1 MTTMTSPRFVRLG
14 ISTILLVCASL
25 GTDSAFADDVQGC
38 IEAHELA
45 QVARKEGRLLEARD
59 KLLTCAHDSCP
70 SVLRKDC
77 GPWLT
82 EVTSSLPT
90 VVVLARGPDGSDL
103 LEVRVLFDG
112 EEIATALDGRA
123 IEVDP
128 GVHTFRFETDGQEPI
143 ERKVVIREGVKNH
156 ELTVRFG
163 GDDKEPAS
171 PSSSVG
177 SPPDA
182 DMAGTRPVPV
192 VVYVL
197 GSLGVAGLATSV
209 YFQAGGLSK
218 RSDLDD
224 RGCKPYC
231 PADEVDA
238 AKRDILIGDIALGVG
253 IASLGA
259 ATYFYLSRPS
269 ISEKSAGARP
279 PFDVV
284 GVPGGGLAS
293 FRGQF

>member
-1 MTTMTSPRFVRLG
+1 MNSPRLVRLG
-14 ISTILLVCASL
+14 ISTALVIGSPWA
-25 GTDSAFADDVQGC
+25 TDSAFADDVQGC

-59 KLLTCAHDSCP
+59 KLLTCAHESCP

-90 VVVLARGPDGSDL
+90 VVVLAKGPDGSDL
-103 LEVRVLFDG
+103 LDVRVSFDG
-112 EEIATALDGRA
+112 KQIATSLDGRA

-128 GVHTFRFETDGQEPI
+128 GVHVFRFETDGQEPV

-163 GDDKEPAS
+163 DVDAQPAA

-177 SPPDA
+177 SVA
-182 DMAGTRPVPV
+182 DRDMEATRPVPV
-192 VVYVL
+192 IVYVF
-197 GSLGVAGLATSV
+197 GGLGVAGLATSV

-218 RSDLDD
+218 RSELDD

-231 PADEVDA
+231 PVDDVDA
-238 AKRDILIGDIALGVG
+238 AKRDILMGDIALGVG

-269 ISEKSAGARP
+269 ISDQKAGGRP
-279 PFDVV
+279 LIDVM
-284 GVPGGGLAS
+284 GVPGGGMAA

>member
-1 MTTMTSPRFVRLG
+1 MNSPCFVRLG
-14 ISTILLVCASL
+14 ISTALVICASL
-25 GTDSAFADDVQGC
+25 ATDSAFADDVQGC

-70 SVLRKDC
+70 SVLRRDC

-90 VVVLARGPDGSDL
+90 VVVLAKGPDGSDL
-103 LEVRVLFDG
+103 LDVRVSFDG
-112 EEIATALDGRA
+112 KQIAASLDGRA

-128 GVHTFRFETDGQEPI
+128 GVHTFRFETDGQEPV

-163 GDDKEPAS
+163 GAAAEPAS
-171 PSSSVG
+171 PSSVG
-177 SPPDA
+177 SGPDT
-182 DMAGTRPVPV
+182 DMEATRPVPV

-197 GSLGVAGLATSV
+197 GGLGVVSLATSV

-231 PADEVDA
+231 PVDDVDA

-269 ISEKSAGARP
+269 VSEQTANRRP
-279 PFDVV
+279 PLDVLS
-284 GVPGGGLAS
+284 VPGGAMAA